1 MIRLRI
7 EETEIEKR
15 QIIYAAKNQYTFGI
29 NIDNLVL
36 SKLVQTKSNSE
47 YLIGFLDKVTR
58 PLVLIMAKMR
68 GYDKTF
74 KVED

>member
-7 EETEIEKR
+7 EETEIEKK